1 MTPEEF
7 KIIWTKNGDEI
18 SPINHVQLK
27 ELKLTKSTFDFL
39 TISGLPEEASPFLT
53 FAKDSGDEYEKI
65 RLLTQQYDF
74 LESEFDKFIVIGS
87 DGNGDVIAVN
97 TKENDQIEW
106 LDHEDYFSSRFM
118 NSSIIQLADF
128 LKIYRDFNEI
138 ILTENGED
146 AVMNCNFTDKQF
158 ETLKQNMMKA
168 DPKAIE
174 SGFWN
179 EELEM
184 LLGNRE
190 YYRNEN

>member
-1 MTPEEF
+1 
-7 KIIWTKNGDEI
+7 
-18 SPINHVQLK
+18 
-27 ELKLTKSTFDFL
+27 
-39 TISGLPEEASPFLT
+39 
-53 FAKDSGDEYEKI
+53 KDSGDEYEKI

-179 EELEM
+179 DELEM

>member
-7 KIIWTKNGDEI
+7 KIIWTKNGDAT
-18 SPINHVQLK
+18 SPINPIQLK
-27 ELKLTKSTFDFL
+27 ELKLTKNTVDFL

-53 FAKDSGDEYEKI
+53 FVKESGDEYETI
-65 RLLTQQYDF
+65 TLLTEQYDF

-87 DGNGDVIAVN
+87 DGNGDVITVN
-97 TKENDQIEW
+97 TKKNDQIEW

-118 NSSIIQLADF
+118 NSSIIHLADF

-146 AVMNCNFTDKQF
+146 AVMDCNFTDEQF
-158 ETLKQNMMKA
+158 EILKQKMMKA

-174 SGFWN
+174 NGFWN
-179 EELEM
+179 GELEM